1 MRIDYRICD
10 RKGDNYLSL
19 SRAGKTELCYDVG
32 LGDLIL
38 RFDEKQTSKSQGDLV
53 SYESFF

>member
-10 RKGDNYLSL
+10 KWADSYLNL
-19 SRAGKTELCYDVG
+19 SRAGKTELRYDVG
-32 LGDLIL
+32 LGDVIL
-38 RFDEKQTSKSQGDLV
+38 RFDEKQTSESQGDLV

>member
-10 RKGDNYLSL
+10 RWADSYLNL
-19 SRAGKTELCYDVG
+19 SRAGTTELRYDVG

-38 RFDEKQTSKSQGDLV
+38 GPGRFYQARLWPLC
-53 SYESFF
+53 